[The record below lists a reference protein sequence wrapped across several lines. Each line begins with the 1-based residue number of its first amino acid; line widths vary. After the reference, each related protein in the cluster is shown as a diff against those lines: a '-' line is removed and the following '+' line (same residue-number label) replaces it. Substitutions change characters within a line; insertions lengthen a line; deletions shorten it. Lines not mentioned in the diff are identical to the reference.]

1 MRPKYSIGESHTD
14 MPLQR
19 LRVFLLIADELNFTR
34 VAELLYMAQPAVSRH
49 IQLLE
54 KQVGF
59 ALFER
64 SSRTVSLTNSGQR
77 FYDSIRPGFEV
88 IESAL
93 QDAQEYARRD
103 RRTLS
108 VAHSPSV
115 ADGLLGTI
123 VRWLDHNGANL
134 SLRAHEAPTGG
145 VETLM
150 ASEHVPVGF
159 TRFPVLTPAQE
170 AITVLDEPL
179 IAAISSA
186 KPQFQDLSVLRLEEL
201 VDTPLMIWPRAQA
214 PRYYDALLAAC
225 HDSGLRPTTIIE
237 ENNFMDSH
245 AYRIED
251 GDAFALL
258 PSSSKFRLGK
268 GIIGVD
274 VDTPFTL
281 PLSMI
286 FERDSREP
294 LVAHF
299 VECIRAMVDQGAF
312 S

>member
-1 MRPKYSIGESHTD
+1 MSPKYRIGESHID

-64 SSRTVSLTNSGQR
+64 SSRTVSLTSSGQR
-77 FYDSIRPGFEV
+77 FYDSIRPGFEL
-88 IESAL
+88 IEAAFR
-93 QDAQEYARRD
+93 DAQEYTRRD
-103 RRTLS
+103 RRSLS

-123 VRWLDHNGANL
+123 VRWLDQNGADL

-145 VETLM
+145 VEALM
-150 ASEHVPVGF
+150 SSEHVQVGF
-159 TRFPVLTPAQE
+159 SRFPAMSPTQE
-170 AITVLDEPL
+170 SITVLDEPL
-179 IAAISSA
+179 IAAVSSTN
-186 KPQFQDLSVLRLEEL
+186 PLFRDRNTLRLEEL

-225 HDSGLRPTTIIE
+225 HDCGLMPATIIE

-258 PSSSKFRLGK
+258 PCSSKFRLGK

-274 VDTPFTL
+274 VDTPVTL

-294 LVAHF
+294 LVDHF
-299 VECIRAMVDQGAF
+299 VDCIRTMVDQGVF